1 MPAQYEKIK
10 QSYLARGKSLKTAK
24 RIAAQTF
31 IAYGNEGGSRS
42 VRAKELQADRP
53 VKRSASRSVSR

>member
-10 QSYLARGKSLKTAK
+10 QSYLARGKSLKDAK

-31 IAYGNEGGSRS
+31 IANGKGGNRS
-42 VRAKELQADRP
+42 DRAEELQADRP
-53 VKRSASRSVSR
+53 AKRAVVRSTSR